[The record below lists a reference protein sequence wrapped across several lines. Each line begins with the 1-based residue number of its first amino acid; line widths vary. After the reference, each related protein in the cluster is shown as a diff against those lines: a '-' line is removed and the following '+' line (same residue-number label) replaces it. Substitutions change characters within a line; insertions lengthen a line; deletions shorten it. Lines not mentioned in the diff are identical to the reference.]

1 MQNLCDKQVTHISLV
16 CMNSLRFPGLRGR
29 QNLVAPP
36 TGTTCQWLET
46 HQVYEAWLQR
56 SSVDACNG
64 LLWITGKPGSG
75 KSTIMKSAL
84 EKCKSAQHPN
94 KIIVSFFFDVKG
106 PELTRSTV
114 GFLRSVTYQ
123 IISQNAQLE
132 ALFIDLFLE
141 DALHGSAGTG
151 QCPPLFHHTEPD
163 ISWTKEQ
170 LQSFL
175 YRVFRQKQ
183 TSNVSFVMFVDA
195 LDECDS
201 HDGSEVAYLLRSLTK
216 TAYTS
221 GTILDICISSRYF
234 GSITVGDCARIN
246 MEQCNRQ
253 DIEQCVLE
261 MFATADMAVDSSNP
275 WGQLCSRIVD
285 KSSGVF
291 LWAKLVVEAL
301 RRERE
306 AGTSSDT
313 LESRLKEVP
322 GRLEEVF
329 RDLLREY
336 STASPSERLIV
347 TRMFQWAIFSFRP
360 LRLKHWHHIL
370 AFIKTTERTERA
382 SLKSLG
388 LASAASE
395 IEHAEISGD
404 GTQKNIRKQRLED
417 GDDSLERQI
426 RFRSKGLIGVFSTSE
441 SLDEVVPLKPMDDR
455 RSSLNA
461 NAGSVTSELGET
473 RLVELMHESV
483 REFMLQKGGFALIDE
498 TLPSNAPLRSHVFIL
513 NMCLDYINVIEL
525 DDWIRAKQESWPQ
538 LVQLE
543 GGSQQFRAKECSATS
558 SLLKKGGRPT
568 RHGSVNS
575 FSSAASA
582 EYDRSSADTLD
593 SDSTFYSQGGTSSD
607 NFHDSELGRRPR
619 SFSTPS
625 VRGSSPTRHPI
636 PMPSR
641 STSEP
646 PAPKSELPTSSRVA
660 SMINSESLQV
670 ELKSETRNGDK
681 TSAWVPPLT
690 EQFQH
695 VEGDFMDYRP
705 TQQLDFDMSFYFYA
719 KNMVFKHVYAATG
732 LGTDPGPIIDRLIA
746 SKGRLWRRWVY
757 LQEEALHP
765 KTTLV
770 DFLLD
775 HMHPDS
781 YHVWMKS
788 FTTTTPSR
796 LTYFLL
802 CLEMNSVTAQLAIR
816 HDVEHA
822 LEWDEH
828 PIILKALL
836 ENWNMDDWSE
846 SVMSECF
853 GTYLAHLDDLVIYEK
868 ITSHAWN
875 SCITKADENGNRLI
889 DLAPKDGKLRVDLL
903 LKMGTIE
910 VRSFRSTINPCLLD
924 EEADGTRRHCKDN
937 LPVLVDVSAPH
948 KNATSLAINFWGF
961 WPASVAVD

>member
-1 MQNLCDKQVTHISLV
+1 
-16 CMNSLRFPGLRGR
+16 MNSLRFPGLRGR

-36 TGTTCQWLET
+36 IGTTCQWLES

-56 SSVDACNG
+56 TSVDACNG

-84 EKCKSAQHPN
+84 EKCKSAQDLN
-94 KIIVSFFFDVKG
+94 KIIISFFFDVKG
-106 PELTRSTV
+106 PALTRSTI

-132 ALFIDLFLE
+132 ALFIDLFLG
-141 DALHGSAGTG
+141 DALHESAETG
-151 QCPPLFHHTEPD
+151 QCPPRFHHTEPV

-170 LQSFL
+170 LETFL
-175 YRVFRQKQ
+175 FRVFRQRQ

-234 GSITVGDCARIN
+234 GSITVGNCARIN

-253 DIEQCVLE
+253 DIEQCVQE
-261 MFATADMAVDSSNP
+261 MFATADMAVDSTNL

-285 KSSGVF
+285 NSSGVF
-291 LWAKLVVEAL
+291 LWAKLAVEAL
-301 RRERE
+301 RRDRE
-306 AGTSSDT
+306 AGTSADT
-313 LESRLKEVP
+313 LQLRLKEVP

-336 STASPSERLIV
+336 SDSSPSERLIV

-360 LRLKHWHHIL
+360 LRLKHWHHIM
-370 AFIKTTERTERA
+370 AFIKMTERVGRV

-388 LASAASE
+388 LSSATSE
-395 IEHAEISGD
+395 IAHAELPGD
-404 GTQKNIRKQRLED
+404 GARQSIRKQRWED
-417 GDDSLERQI
+417 SDDSLERQI

-441 SLDEVVPLKPMDDR
+441 LLHEPGPLKLMDDT

-461 NAGSVTSELGET
+461 NAGSVTSDLGET

-483 REFMLQKGGFALIDE
+483 REFMLRKGGFSLIDE
-498 TLPSNAPLRSHVFIL
+498 TLSSNAPLHSHVFLL
-513 NMCLDYINVIEL
+513 NMCLDYINVVEL
-525 DDWIRAKQESWPQ
+525 DDWIRAKQEPRPQ
-538 LVQLE
+538 PLQSE
-543 GGSQQFRAKECSATS
+543 GGSQLFRVNERSS
-558 SLLKKGGRPT
+558 NLSLLKKGGRPT

-575 FSSAASA
+575 FGSAASA
-582 EYDRSSADTLD
+582 EYDRSQD
-593 SDSTFYSQGGTSSD
+593 SDATFYSQDDTSSD
-607 NFHDSELGRRPR
+607 NFHDLELLRRPR
-619 SFSTPS
+619 SFGTPS

-636 PMPSR
+636 PMSPGL
-641 STSEP
+641 TSEP
-646 PAPKSELPTSSRVA
+646 PAPKSDPPKSSIVA
-660 SMINSESLQV
+660 AMVQSESLQM
-670 ELKSETRNGDK
+670 ELTLEKRSEDK
-681 TSAWVPPLT
+681 NSEWVPPLT

-695 VEGDFMDYRP
+695 VEGDYMDYRP

-719 KNMVFKHVYAATG
+719 KNMVFKHAYAVTG
-732 LGTDPGPIIDRLIA
+732 LGADPGPIIDRLIA

-757 LQEEALHP
+757 LQEDALHP

-828 PIILKALL
+828 PIILSALL
-836 ENWNMDDWSE
+836 KNWNVGDWSE
-846 SVMSECF
+846 MIGSEYLR
-853 GTYLAHLDDLVIYEK
+853 TYLVHLHELVVHNK
-868 ITSHAWN
+868 ISSSAWN
-875 SCITKADENGNRLI
+875 SCITTADEDGNSLI
-889 DLAPKDGKLRVDLL
+889 DLAPRCGAFEADLL
-903 LKMGTIE
+903 LKMDTIH
-910 VRSFRSTINPCLLD
+910 VWSLRSPINPCLLD
-924 EEADGTRRHCKDN
+924 EEADGTRSRCEHDLSVN
-937 LPVLVDVSAPH
+937 VDVHEST
-948 KNATSLAINFWGF
+948 TSLAIDVWGF
-961 WPASVAVD
+961 WPAFVGVD